1 MTQDTRT
8 RYIILMRHGER
19 TCSHEKRLVG
29 IVEDPLTPRGIQQA
43 YMSGE
48 WLKKHGPHIDEVF
61 ASPLQRC
68 IDTAAYAAEPLGFAR
83 ADVQVVDGLHEI
95 DLGRWEN
102 MLLTEAQ
109 ADDPEAY
116 AAWQAHLGRFVFPD
130 GESFKQSGIRFGK
143 ALDQIRAEHAGNLLV
158 VAHAGVIRSYITQLR
173 GIDIDRMMEE
183 GLNYAGMVIL
193 TDRGG
198 NTTPQ
203 VERRGFVPEEQMD
216 EEGLAVLYRKYGT
229 PEQVIRHMQKTA
241 QTADSIVSLL
251 GRGYEGIRQ
260 QVARAALVHDLC
272 RTKPDHEAATA
283 AALEHEGFDTIA
295 PIVRLHNDPAIDTTQ
310 DKITPAEILYF
321 ADKITDGEELCPL
334 RERFAKSKE
343 KCTSEEALA
352 QHARRLERAL
362 EIRAKIRAAV
372 GTKEIP
378 DDPVCQIVMQ
388 ES

>member
-130 GESFKQSGIRFGK
+130 GESWVLISNTSAWRGSKFSRNTSYLIKNLRRRFS
-143 ALDQIRAEHAGNLLV
+143 ASL
-158 VAHAGVIRSYITQLR
+158 
-173 GIDIDRMMEE
+173 
-183 GLNYAGMVIL
+183 
-193 TDRGG
+193 
-198 NTTPQ
+198 PQ
-203 VERRGFVPEEQMD
+203 R
-216 EEGLAVLYRKYGT
+216 
-229 PEQVIRHMQKTA
+229 
-241 QTADSIVSLL
+241 
-251 GRGYEGIRQ
+251 
-260 QVARAALVHDLC
+260 DL
-272 RTKPDHEAATA
+272 
-283 AALEHEGFDTIA
+283 F
-295 PIVRLHNDPAIDTTQ
+295 
-310 DKITPAEILYF
+310 
-321 ADKITDGEELCPL
+321 
-334 RERFAKSKE
+334 
-343 KCTSEEALA
+343 SE
-352 QHARRLERAL
+352 
-362 EIRAKIRAAV
+362 
-372 GTKEIP
+372 
-378 DDPVCQIVMQ
+378 
-388 ES
+388 